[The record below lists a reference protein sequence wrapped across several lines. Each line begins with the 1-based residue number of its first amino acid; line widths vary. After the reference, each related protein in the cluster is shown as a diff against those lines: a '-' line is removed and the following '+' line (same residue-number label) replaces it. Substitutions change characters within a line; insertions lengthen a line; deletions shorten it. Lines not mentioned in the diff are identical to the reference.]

1 MRYRGGGSAGVV
13 ALILIMIV
21 MLFKATI
28 YVIKTIA
35 NIFIWLGS
43 GYSKLIICEKCAT
56 SMFSPYQLYN
66 KTIKLC

>member
-28 YVIKTIA
+28 YVIKTI
-35 NIFIWLGS
+35 IDILIWLGS
-43 GYSKLIICEKCAT
+43 GYSKLVYGDNSSCK
-56 SMFSPYQLYN
+56 
-66 KTIKLC
+66 